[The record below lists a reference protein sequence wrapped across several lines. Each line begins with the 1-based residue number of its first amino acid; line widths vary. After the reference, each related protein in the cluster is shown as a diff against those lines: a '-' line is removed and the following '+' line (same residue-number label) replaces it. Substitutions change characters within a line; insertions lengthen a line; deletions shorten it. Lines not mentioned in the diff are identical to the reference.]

1 MVLLESILICL
12 LSLFIPLELI
22 PLPLV
27 HSTVWVQAMAEL
39 ANRWFPAIDIS
50 NTMNQCGASTEKQ
63 MFNVSKADSG
73 FTFECKDGS
82 VVTLAIKKA
91 APSGAFTVERLN
103 SALQHLGK
111 MEAVILDGSKL
122 TGHLNSLNLVP
133 HLQRLQMRWCN
144 MEGSLED
151 LKKYELE
158 ALKLSGTKITGALQH
173 LHLSKMKFL
182 DLQGTSVTGSVSDD
196 LPSSLK
202 GLWLQNTNISGDIM
216 ALLERT
222 TAKRKKTVRKY
233 VKGVSSHF
241 IRQLVLNA
249 MSHNTVFT

>member
-1 MVLLESILICL
+1 
-12 LSLFIPLELI
+12 
-22 PLPLV
+22 
-27 HSTVWVQAMAEL
+27 
-39 ANRWFPAIDIS
+39 
-50 NTMNQCGASTEKQ
+50 
-63 MFNVSKADSG
+63 
-73 FTFECKDGS
+73 
-82 VVTLAIKKA
+82 
-91 APSGAFTVERLN
+91 
-103 SALQHLGK
+103 
-111 MEAVILDGSKL
+111 
-122 TGHLNSLNLVP
+122 
-133 HLQRLQMRWCN
+133 

>member
-1 MVLLESILICL
+1 
-12 LSLFIPLELI
+12 
-22 PLPLV
+22 
-27 HSTVWVQAMAEL
+27 MAEL

-63 MFNVSKADSG
+63 RFNVSKADSG

-111 MEAVILDGSKL
+111 MEAVILDGSNL
-122 TGHLNSLNLVP
+122 TGHLNSLNLSCVP
-133 HLQRLQMRWCN
+133 NLQRLQMRWCN

-151 LKKYELE
+151 LKKYDLE

-173 LHLSKMKFL
+173 LHISKMKFL
-182 DLQGTSVTGSVSDD
+182 DLQDTSVTGSVSDD

-222 TAKRKKTVRKY
+222 TAKRKKKQRENMLRVFQAI
-233 VKGVSSHF
+233 SSGD
-241 IRQLVLNA
+241 
-249 MSHNTVFT
+249 